1 VRSDHVSSLVEVVGA
16 VAVVVGVGM
25 LSFAAGWIVGGGL
38 AILFAY
44 RAGL

>member
-1 VRSDHVSSLVEVVGA
+1 MRSTVVELLGA

-38 AILFAY
+38 AMLFAY